1 MNLSEN
7 ERTSIIH
14 DVLNTK
20 AHYYTFYF
28 TYLGKFMLDEM
39 RNKSTNTDT
48 NLSAYIV
55 LFCTNV

>member
-20 AHYYTFYF
+20 AHHYTFHF

-48 NLSAYIV
+48 NWSA
-55 LFCTNV
+55 